1 MGLVLTNVQHVLLAI
16 IVFYA
21 LSFHNT
27 VLLVHTVLVVLA
39 TARIVRQDTSAKLGL
54 LKCLLVAQV
63 PLVAVGNGNVLHVRL
78 VIIVLH
84 KLHFQFR
91 AQKVNSA

>member
-1 MGLVLTNVQHVLLAI
+1 MGLVLTNVQHVQQAI

-21 LSFHNT
+21 LNFHNT
-27 VLLVHTVLVVLA
+27 VLLVHTVQVVLA
-39 TARIVRQDTSAKLGL
+39 IARIVWQDTSAKLGL

-63 PLVAVGNGNVLHVRL
+63 PLVALGNGNVLHVRL

-84 KLHFQFR
+84 KLHFLFR